1 MKQLLNPTAEESLLN
16 LKLMVTS
23 KLQSWLFLH
32 LPTIYLHEPLA

>member
-1 MKQLLNPTAEESLLN
+1 MKQLLDPATAESLLN
-16 LKLMVTS
+16 LELMATS

>member
-16 LKLMVTS
+16 LKLMGTS